1 MKYNCKIDDYG
12 YICEKVKKINGKVCF
27 IPYVLEGELCACHV
41 IKDTHSF
48 LRAEVEELLSLSK
61 ERVIPLCP
69 YYKKCGGCV
78 LQHTNYQNQLKIKEK
93 ILLSHLRKIDYSGKI
108 EVFAS
113 PKSFKYRNKIKL
125 FCKNGNIGLKKEN
138 SNEVVDIE
146 RCLICEDEINTVIC
160 KVRTFVSSMNLCED
174 IENIIVRHEEGKAL
188 VWFKLKR
195 NIDVNFQGLQIM
207 LGSNCG
213 IFTSIKDGRPKHE
226 LGLDK
231 LVKKDYALNCE
242 YRVNSFKQ
250 INNEVAEKLYQEVI
264 LNIKG
269 TDVINAYSGA
279 GLLSGAI
286 VKNKK
291 TCYAIEL
298 GLSEHQDA
306 EDMKLR
312 NNLNK
317 LFNFHG
323 DCKEL
328 LPQIVSEY
336 TQTIVLDPP
345 RIGCD
350 KKVIEVI
357 NSSKVK
363 RVIYI
368 SCNPATLVRDIQRM
382 DKYELKKIKLFDMF
396 PETSSMECLAV
407 LEEKNS
413 NLK

>member
-1 MKYNCKIDDYG
+1 
-12 YICEKVKKINGKVCF
+12 
-27 IPYVLEGELCACHV
+27 
-41 IKDTHSF
+41 
-48 LRAEVEELLSLSK
+48 
-61 ERVIPLCP
+61 
-69 YYKKCGGCV
+69 
-78 LQHTNYQNQLKIKEK
+78 
-93 ILLSHLRKIDYSGKI
+93 
-108 EVFAS
+108 
-113 PKSFKYRNKIKL
+113 
-125 FCKNGNIGLKKEN
+125 
-138 SNEVVDIE
+138 
-146 RCLICEDEINTVIC
+146 
-160 KVRTFVSSMNLCED
+160 
-174 IENIIVRHEEGKAL
+174 
-188 VWFKLKR
+188 
-195 NIDVNFQGLQIM
+195 
-207 LGSNCG
+207 
-213 IFTSIKDGRPKHE
+213 
-226 LGLDK
+226 
-231 LVKKDYALNCE
+231 
-242 YRVNSFKQ
+242 
-250 INNEVAEKLYQEVI
+250 
-264 LNIKG
+264 
-269 TDVINAYSGA
+269 
-279 GLLSGAI
+279 
-286 VKNKK
+286 
-291 TCYAIEL
+291 
-298 GLSEHQDA
+298 
-306 EDMKLR
+306 MKLR